1 MTDLTKI
8 EKALVS
14 RSKEEL
20 SDIVDHFIAEIGLL
34 NFKYGGAMNIVLR
47 DDTTKWVLGDNDKL
61 KILLLKMLV
70 ERNLDGML
78 KVKSAELLTKLDLI
92 KTN

>member
-14 RSKEEL
+14 RSEEEL

-34 NFKYGGAMNIVLR
+34 NFKYGGSMNIVLR

-61 KILLLKMLV
+61 RILLLKMLV

>member
-34 NFKYGGAMNIVLR
+34 NFKYGGS
-47 DDTTKWVLGDNDKL
+47 KF
-61 KILLLKMLV
+61 
-70 ERNLDGML
+70 
-78 KVKSAELLTKLDLI
+78 I
-92 KTN
+92 KR

>member
-34 NFKYGGAMNIVLR
+34 NFKYGGSKFIVLR
-47 DDTTKWVLGDNDKL
+47 DDTTKWVLGNSENL
-61 KILLLKMLV
+61 QTLLLKMLV

-78 KVKSAELLTKLDLI
+78 KIKSAELLKKLDLI
-92 KTN
+92 TPE